1 MLLSSFFLFANS
13 ELKVFKN
20 KKVSDEISNN
30 WLNDLLGINI
40 YKTLKPC
47 WLSLLTILQWTNTT
61 SVISKWG
68 IFSVFLSSVIF
79 LLMLPSNFNI
89 SGVKSLR

>member
-1 MLLSSFFLFANS
+1 MLLSSFFLFENS
-13 ELKVFKN
+13 ELKIFKN

-47 WLSLLTILQWTNTT
+47 W
-61 SVISKWG
+61 
-68 IFSVFLSSVIF
+68 
-79 LLMLPSNFNI
+79 
-89 SGVKSLR
+89 

>member
-1 MLLSSFFLFANS
+1 MFLSSFFLFENS

-40 YKTLKPC
+40 YKTLEPC
-47 WLSLLTILQWTNTT
+47 W
-61 SVISKWG
+61 
-68 IFSVFLSSVIF
+68 
-79 LLMLPSNFNI
+79 
-89 SGVKSLR
+89 